1 MVLDARVLSSIVTSR
16 VGLGRTGEM
25 VIIGPDEPNN
35 LFADPVDGRPE
46 SQNAEVPLKF
56 VLPPTSNRHPSRAKN
71 PYLPFPMGDYPAI
84 LKAWSEEN
92 GELNN
97 AGSLM
102 STHNEENRHIAVGYA
117 RIPTDVVDWV
127 VVFGQAY
134 SEVVSPINKLRN
146 TVLAC
151 IFSVVGAIIIIC
163 L

>member
-1 MVLDARVLSSIVTSR
+1 VVLDARILYNVVTSK
-16 VGLGRTGEM
+16 VGLGRTGEV
-25 VIIGPDEPNN
+25 VIIGPNEPDN
-35 LFADPVDGRPE
+35 LFAEPVDGRLE
-46 SQNAEVPLKF
+46 SQNAEVPLQF
-56 VLPPTSNRHPSRAKN
+56 VLPPTSNRHPRRAEN

-84 LKAWSEEN
+84 LKAWSSQN

-117 RIPTDVVDWV
+117 RIPTDIVDWV

-146 TVLAC
+146 TVLIC
-151 IFSVVGAIIIIC
+151 IFSVVGAIIIVC